1 MAARMARAPVPSADL
16 QRQLA
21 TLLGKEAQDI
31 GNIRKTDEIPPR
43 ISVIDVA
50 ALIANKD
57 KNQAAEDF
65 RRLTVR
71 YPDVKANCFDVKFP
85 DSRGRRGQK
94 ATPVTGAQGIVEIIM
109 LLGGGG
115 LRDSGPAGAAGGGA
129 TRRPAASLR
138 PSG

>member
-1 MAARMARAPVPSADL
+1 MDEASPDYRGDLRNRLQLWRAQEVWEAGCDMAARMARAPVPSADL

-71 YPDVKANCFDVKFP
+71 YPDVKANCFDVHFR
-85 DSRGRRGQK
+85 DSRGWQDQK
-94 ATPVTGAQGIVEIIM
+94 ETPVMDRGCGA
-109 LLGGGG
+109 
-115 LRDSGPAGAAGGGA
+115 DYA
-129 TRRPAASLR
+129 
-138 PSG
+138 